1 MSANYYIITL
11 IMTSAVLAAVPGT
24 RKGSK
29 STPKGAFMLRAGRKS
44 MAAAAAPSV
53 LSLLAAFILLFVF
66 APSAAADEEFDNL
79 FSAKKYKEALAYAEE
94 KLPYNKRE
102 PKLWIKVGQ
111 ANEALGYM
119 EKALACYMVAWRTV
133 SDDYQA
139 LYLTAR
145 VYNKMEQPD
154 DALAMAERALKIN
167 FTAEAGWEYAKA
179 CIALKRPA
187 DAKKALEKVIASDSS
202 NVVANRELGN
212 IYYTSGEFANAI
224 PLMKRSYKERA
235 DGEVAFRIGRS
246 YAEAG
251 VPDSALVYLKIAI
264 DRKSN
269 VSEASRFIARAR
281 FGQKKYGEVVSG
293 YAGVSQDIMD
303 AMDFYM
309 LGFAKEKAGDAAGAT
324 AAYKSAVSMF
334 GSDTRKEAL
343 LARANLARSLL
354 KGKAVSF
361 AFPHLNFI
369 VAADDKGAVVNDIYF
384 LLADAYVESKDN
396 VKAIASLEK
405 AIAVNSRNV
414 EAYARL
420 AELYEKNGQSDRA
433 KNTYELMMVISPN
446 DPKVFL
452 TLGGYNLKAK
462 KWKEAVA
469 MFEKSNGLKK
479 SAAAF
484 EGAASAYFGA
494 GEMSKAL
501 EAGREAV
508 KLDPETVEARAVVAR
523 VLIGEKNYKAA
534 QEHAEFLSK
543 KAPNNLEYLRMLAEC
558 CEKND
563 SKAMLA
569 IVDKQI
575 ASLDRRDVVSRM
587 RLAAFSETKN
597 DFKTAV
603 TMYKEAAAIDP
614 QNPLP
619 HRRLAA
625 IFAAQDKNAEAAA
638 SIREYLKLKPD
649 DAEANRD
656 LGDCLYNQKDLD
668 GALNSYRAAIKLD
681 PKLRGFHKRYAE
693 IVIAK
698 GQTAEVVTALTAV
711 INSGDA
717 DVGSYTT
724 LGMIYQDRG
733 QYKDALEMYTKAVK
747 IEPANVDALA
757 ALASCQASL
766 GDVKAAIITYEQV
779 VMMNSEAKR
788 EYKELGDLYIKQK
801 NTEEALRCYKK
812 YLERVPTDKA
822 AAAVAGKLL
831 YDQKKYADAAKY
843 LSMSQPAEP
852 AAVLMFADA
861 SLQSGDFK
869 SAQPALEELRK
880 RKPHVS
886 EIGRVLMLL
895 GETYEKDGKLN
906 QAASAYTEYAN
917 MPGVKDREASYKSA
931 FLQEKSNPTAAV
943 KLYEANI
950 KAFPGDARNGLRLGL
965 LYSQSKDKDTRDKSV
980 PLLQKSA
987 AAADK
992 DPKLW
997 LEIAAVYGSLNRDA
1011 DEITAYQKYVRTDPQ
1026 HVEANKRLGT
1036 LLMRKGDYS
1045 NAMIYLE
1052 IANTMSPNDPA
1063 VMSLLAKGY
1072 LRTKR
1077 AKEAL
1082 SMLAKA
1088 KAAKPNDPE
1097 IRYQIYEIYAAE
1109 NRKQEALKEIQ
1120 ELVKIS
1126 NDPRYQQL
1134 YGDALVALGD
1144 VKEAERVV
1152 DELLAKDPGDPN
1164 ALMLRAGILRSRK
1177 EYDQAL
1183 EIYKEVSEIQPD
1195 NALAH
1200 YERAE
1205 TYVMASKP
1213 TWAETFYNRAL
1224 RADPK
1229 FALAELG
1236 LAKLYKSRKQ
1246 MDLYKEHL
1254 DAAQKLAPDNE
1265 QVAEEVKKAGAG
1277 K

>member
-1 MSANYYIITL
+1 MTATAARSAL
-11 IMTSAVLAAVPGT
+11 SA
-24 RKGSK
+24 
-29 STPKGAFMLRAGRKS
+29 
-44 MAAAAAPSV
+44 
-53 LSLLAAFILLFVF
+53 LAAFVLILVF
-66 APSAAADEEFDNL
+66 APSVSADDEFDNL

-94 KLPYNKRE
+94 KLPYNKRD
-102 PKLWIKVGQ
+102 PQLWVKVGQ
-111 ANEALGYM
+111 ANEALGYI

-139 LYLTAR
+139 LVSIAR
-145 VYNKMEQPD
+145 VYNKMEQPE
-154 DALAMAERALKIN
+154 DAAAMAERALKVN
-167 FTAEAGWEYAKA
+167 FTAEASWEYARA
-179 CIALKRPA
+179 CILLKRPS
-187 DAKKALEKVIASDSS
+187 DAKKALEKIIATDSS

-212 IYYTSGEFANAI
+212 IYYNGGEFANAI

-235 DGEVAFRIGRS
+235 DGEVAFKIGRS
-246 YAEAG
+246 YAESG
-251 VPDSALVYLKIAI
+251 VPDSALIYLKIAI

-269 VSEASRFIARAR
+269 VSEASRFMARAR
-281 FGQKKYGEVVSG
+281 FGQKKYAEVVSG
-293 YAGVSQDIMD
+293 YAGVSQDTMD

-309 LGFAKEKAGDAAGAT
+309 LGFAKEKTNDAAGAT
-324 AAYKSAVSMF
+324 AAYKSAVAMF
-334 GSDTRKEAL
+334 GTDKRKEAL

-369 VAADDKGAVVNDIYF
+369 VAADEKGAVVNDIYF

-396 VKAIASLEK
+396 LKAIASLEK
-405 AIAVNSRNV
+405 AVAINSRNV

-433 KNTYELMMVISPN
+433 KNTYELMMVISPT
-446 DPKVFL
+446 DPKVFI
-452 TLGGYNLKAK
+452 TLGNYNLKAK

-469 MFEKSNGLKK
+469 MFDKSNALKK

-484 EGAASAYFGA
+484 EGVAVASFGA
-494 GEMSKAL
+494 GDMSKAL
-501 EAGREAV
+501 DAAREAV
-508 KLDPETVEARAVVAR
+508 KLDPNTVDARAVIVR

-543 KAPNNLEYLRMLAEC
+543 KVPNNLEYLRMLAEC

-563 SKAMLA
+563 AKAMLA

-575 ASLDRRDVVSRM
+575 AAIDRRDVTSRL
-587 RLAAFSETKN
+587 RLAAFSESKN
-597 DFKTAV
+597 DVKTAV
-603 TMYKEAAAIDP
+603 AMYKEVSSIDP
-614 QNPLP
+614 KNPLP
-619 HRRLAA
+619 HRRLAT
-625 IFAAQDKNAEAAA
+625 IFAAQNQNAEAVA
-638 SIREYLKLKPD
+638 SIKDYLKLKPD

-656 LGDCLYNQKDLD
+656 LGDYLYNQKDLD

-681 PKLRGFHKRYAE
+681 PNLRGFHKRYAE

-711 INSGDA
+711 VNSGDA

-757 ALASCQASL
+757 ALASCQAAL
-766 GDVKAAIITYEQV
+766 GDVKAAIISYEQV
-779 VMMNSEAKR
+779 VMMNAEAKR
-788 EYKELGDLYIKQK
+788 EYKDLGDLYAKQK
-801 NTEEALRCYKK
+801 NAEEALRCYTK

-822 AAAVAGKLL
+822 TAAIAGKLL
-831 YDQKKYADAAKY
+831 YEQKKYADAVKY
-843 LSMSQPAEP
+843 LSMAQSTEP
-852 AAVLMFADA
+852 SAVLMYADA
-861 SLQSGDFK
+861 ALQSGDFK
-869 SAQPALEELRK
+869 GPLPALEELRK
-880 RKPHVS
+880 RKPHIS

-895 GETYEKDGKLN
+895 GEMYEKDGKLN
-906 QAASAYTEYAN
+906 QAASAYAEYAG

-931 FLQEKSNPTAAV
+931 FLQEKSNPGAAI
-943 KLYEANI
+943 KLYEANM

-965 LYSQSKDKDTRDKSV
+965 LYSQGKDTRDKAV

-997 LEIAAVYGSLNRDA
+997 LEIAAVYGSLNREA
-1011 DEITAYQKYVRTDPQ
+1011 DEIAAYQKYVRVDHQ

-1036 LLMRKGDYS
+1036 LLMRKGDNV

-1052 IANTMSPNDPA
+1052 IANTMSPNDPG

-1077 AKEAL
+1077 SKEAL

-1088 KAAKPNDPE
+1088 KAIKPNDPE
-1097 IRYQIYEIYAAE
+1097 IRYQIYEIYVAE
-1109 NRKQEALKEIQ
+1109 NRKQDALKEVQ
-1120 ELVKIS
+1120 ELVKVS

-1144 VKEAERVV
+1144 VKEAEKVV
-1152 DELLAKDPGDPN
+1152 NELLAKDPGDPN

-1195 NALAH
+1195 NPLAH

-1205 TYVMASKP
+1205 TYVLASKP
-1213 TWAETFYNRAL
+1213 VWAETFYNRAL

-1236 LAKLYKSRKQ
+1236 LAKLFKARKQ
-1246 MDLYKEHL
+1246 MDQYKEHL
-1254 DAAQKLAPDNE
+1254 DAAQKLAPDDE
-1265 QVAEEVKKAGAG
+1265 QIAEEVRKAG